1 MICRLC
7 VPCDDWL
14 SDKYLI
20 LIEYEDNGGDGFQQ
34 KFGLVTQVFTRS
46 ADTRSADRSIEIHA
60 QFSVDVKPKVKGVF
74 LRYVTYLSN
83 YLRKWNGLVGLFK
96 NKLIKDILN
105 PRGGDY
111 FCKISDDEYN
121 SNTQVSKY
129 FISPTLP
136 LSFFSYYYYY
146 YYHFIVVW
154 CILQPLTVSSY

>member
-20 LIEYEDNGGDGFQQ
+20 LIEYEDNRGDGFQQ

-60 QFSVDVKPKVKGVF
+60 QFSVDVKPKVKGAF

-83 YLRKWNGLVGLFK
+83 YLRKWNGLVGLVR

-129 FISPTLP
+129 FISLSLSHSFSLLLLLLFYCSMVHPTTTH
-136 LSFFSYYYYY
+136 S
-146 YYHFIVVW
+146 
-154 CILQPLTVSSY
+154 Q